1 MHDRLASGF
10 SSIPTATGGIT
21 RLVCALLRKRGKDV
35 RPIVTGAG
43 LTVQDVENPECR
55 LRASAQ
61 IKVLELAA
69 HELQDDYLG
78 FRLARDFE
86 LGEIGLVYYVMASS
100 ERLVDALR
108 NAERYCA
115 INNEGVRLRVSTDG
129 DLTIGI
135 EYLHVDRHSDRHHA
149 EFWLVALLRICR
161 ALTADSL
168 VPRRISLRHH
178 RARVPADVGT
188 YLGCKITDAADRDEV
203 SFAASA
209 AALAVISADTHL
221 NRLLVRYAHE
231 ALGQR
236 AILRDRLRS
245 QVEDHLAQL
254 LPNGRASVSEVAR
267 HLGMSRRT
275 LARALSEEG
284 TSYSAVLGDLR
295 KALAKR
301 YLREGPLPVSEIAW
315 LLGYR
320 EVSSFTYAFAGWTGQ
335 TPREFRASASAA

>member
-1 MHDRLASGF
+1 MHDRLTSGF

-21 RLVCALLRKRGKDV
+21 RLACAALRKRGKDV
-35 RPIVTGAG
+35 RPTVTGAG
-43 LTVQDVENPECR
+43 LTVQDVEDPECR
-55 LRASAQ
+55 LPASAQ
-61 IKVLELAA
+61 IKALELAA
-69 HELQDDYLG
+69 RELQDDYLG

-115 INNEGVRLRVSTDG
+115 INNEGVRLRISTDG
-129 DLTIGI
+129 DLTIGF
-135 EYLHVDRHSDRHHA
+135 EYLHVDRPSDRHHA

-161 ALTADSL
+161 ALTAADL
-168 VPRRISLRHH
+168 IPGKITLRHQG
-178 RARVPADVGT
+178 AQVPADVGAH
-188 YLGCKITDAADRDEV
+188 LGCKITYAADRDEV

-209 AALAVISADTHL
+209 GALAVTSADTHL
-221 NRLLVRYAHE
+221 NRLLVRYARE

-236 AILRDRLRS
+236 AIRRGGLRS
-245 QVEDHLAQL
+245 RVEDHLVQL
-254 LPNGRASVSEVAR
+254 LPNGRANVSEVAR

-275 LARALSEEG
+275 LARGLSDEG

-295 KALAKR
+295 QALAKR
-301 YLREGPLPVSEIAW
+301 YLRDGPLPVSEIAW

-320 EVSSFTYAFAGWTGQ
+320 EVSSFTNAFAGWTGQ